1 MKENLK
7 IKNLLN
13 KVLENKEFEYSFKDE
28 LSLGVPVYHKWTLIY
43 TMEVGKVLG
52 EGSGSVADVR
62 VIISD
67 IKRNGKSVY
76 NEWVEENYTENA
88 WYIDMLNDHLIDE
101 VFSLFPFS
109 IYPTFYGYDEERN

>member
-13 KVLENKEFEYSFKDE
+13 KVLENKEFEYSLKDE
-28 LSLGVPVYHKWTLIY
+28 LFLGVTTYDDYVLTY

-52 EGSGSVADVR
+52 EGSGSVADVS

-67 IKRNGKSVY
+67 ITRNGKSIY

-109 IYPTFYGYDEERN
+109 IYPTFYGYDEEIN

>member
-7 IKNLLN
+7 LKKLLN
-13 KVLENKEFEYSFKDE
+13 KVLENREFEYSLKDE
-28 LSLGVPVYHKWTLIY
+28 LYLGVTTYDDYVLTY
-43 TMEVGKVLG
+43 TMEVVKVLG
-52 EGSGSVADVR
+52 EGSGSVADVS

-67 IKRNGKSVY
+67 ITLNGKSIY

-109 IYPTFYGYDEERN
+109 IYPTFYGYDEEIN